1 MKALTYIIAAIMLW
15 LPAHLALAQTLGV
28 FPGSGEFKGQRGP
41 VYVTSQ
47 RLEAEYDKKLI
58 TFIGNVEARQKEFTL
73 YADRLVLFIN
83 DEGKE
88 IEKIVAYGK
97 VRMVQG
103 NRTATCRE
111 ATYYYREGTVVM
123 LGEPVVKEGEN
134 WVKGK
139 RITYY
144 SDEQKSVAEG
154 DTTGGGRVTVTII
167 PGKVKK

>member
-15 LPAHLALAQTLGV
+15 LPVPLVSAQTLGA
-28 FPGSGEFKGQRGP
+28 FPGTGEFKGQRGP
-41 VYVTSQ
+41 VHITSQ
-47 RLEAEYDKKLI
+47 QLEAEYDKKLI

-123 LGEPVVKEGEN
+123 RGEPVVKEGEN

-139 RITYY
+139 RM
-144 SDEQKSVAEG
+144 SNEQKSVAEG
-154 DTTGGGRVTVTII
+154 DTTGGERVTVTII